1 MCVLIR
7 ADHASPPTSTH
18 PSPKRAYYTST
29 HIHAPPRGRGHI
41 MSLYTVYPPQKDP
54 PAPVHARAYETA
66 QQLLSHSLLRTYIES
81 RAWKSFQQ
89 PSAVRPATG
98 TTNTVAHP
106 IIRGFK
112 QPCRP
117 PRYWLDELC
126 RPPEYPL
133 QGCCQNDVHP
143 KIALNPRQI
152 MTRLPPRC
160 RTSIIQSSALVQA
173 SFSLSTLALAPR
185 SRRLFPS
192 KIHFGHFLARV
203 FHALALRASKSDACT
218 CSTREQD
225 SRGARVGAP

>member
-1 MCVLIR
+1 
-7 ADHASPPTSTH
+7 
-18 PSPKRAYYTST
+18 
-29 HIHAPPRGRGHI
+29 

-160 RTSIIQSSALVQA
+160 RTSIIQSSALVQG
-173 SFSLSTLALAPR
+173 SFSLSTPALAPR
-185 SRRLFPS
+185 SPRPFPS
-192 KIHFGHFLARV
+192 KIYFGHFPRQV
-203 FHALALRASKSDACT
+203 FLVLLTVPNPTSMLLDAPDVQLTRGCRRLRAGQRDQMMDRPWA
-218 CSTREQD
+218 Q
-225 SRGARVGAP
+225 A

>member
-1 MCVLIR
+1 
-7 ADHASPPTSTH
+7 
-18 PSPKRAYYTST
+18 
-29 HIHAPPRGRGHI
+29 